1 MTDRYDGSSIDLE
14 RALIR
19 YMLERR
25 LSRRQLLER
34 VARVGPAAA
43 LAPVLAACTSTTGAS
58 LSPSAAPGSAG
69 PSSTAAS
76 AGPTPTPEPEDELFV
91 YNWTDYIGEDT
102 IPSFEEQ
109 YGIKVK
115 YDFFSNTDEAYAKL
129 GDDGGGYDVS
139 FPISVDIPAFKE
151 RNALLPLDKSLIPN
165 IANLGAEWAD
175 PGYDPGNEYSVPYM
189 WWTTG
194 VAYDTSR
201 ISDELTS
208 SNALWDPRFADHISM
223 LDDWQEVFALTLMQ
237 LGFSANS
244 DDLAELDQALARLKE
259 QKPLVRVYSTDT
271 IGTMSSG
278 DVWIGHVWGA
288 DTYQIQTENENVVY
302 YVPEEGGVRGSDTIA
317 IFSGA
322 PHPIAA
328 HLFINHLLDAQVS
341 AANTNYIGYMG
352 PNAAAQEFID
362 PAILEDPALNPDA
375 AILAKLQELL
385 DPGQALRDEYL
396 KRWQELRA

>member
-1 MTDRYDGSSIDLE
+1 
-14 RALIR
+14 
-19 YMLERR
+19 
-25 LSRRQLLER
+25 
-34 VARVGPAAA
+34 
-43 LAPVLAACTSTTGAS
+43 
-58 LSPSAAPGSAG
+58 
-69 PSSTAAS
+69 
-76 AGPTPTPEPEDELFV
+76 
-91 YNWTDYIGEDT
+91 
-102 IPSFEEQ
+102 
-109 YGIKVK
+109 
-115 YDFFSNTDEAYAKL
+115 
-129 GDDGGGYDVS
+129 
-139 FPISVDIPAFKE
+139 
-151 RNALLPLDKSLIPN
+151 
-165 IANLGAEWAD
+165 
-175 PGYDPGNEYSVPYM
+175 M

-194 VAYDTSR
+194 VAYDKSR